1 MLNDAETEV
10 IAREVKARTGAVLTR
25 DMGAAIALRL
35 QPLARRQ
42 GFATVPELIGAARAR
57 VDGALWAGVADQL
70 AQSDTRFFRDRA
82 LFKRLRSE
90 IIPAA
95 LAKRGHERVRIWSA
109 GCSTGQ
115 EPYSIAMI
123 IEDMRAE
130 GLNSAAEIIA
140 TDFSDRLLDKARTG
154 LYTQFE
160 IQRGLPIRKLIEFFE
175 KAGDL
180 WRISDRLRA
189 SVRFETFNLMKH
201 PGQLGQFDIVML
213 AHVLPSFDEETR
225 AATLNRIAETLAPEG
240 VIVLG
245 EGETL
250 PAGCDGLSIADGVIR
265 RRAQSRAA
273 A

>member
-1 MLNDAETEV
+1 MLNDTETELV
-10 IAREVKARTGAVLTR
+10 AREVKARTGAVFSR
-25 DMGAAIALRL
+25 EMGAAIGMRL

-57 VDGALWAGVADQL
+57 VDGALWTAVADQL

-82 LFKRLRSE
+82 VFKRLRAE
-90 IIPAA
+90 ILPAA
-95 LAKRGHERVRIWSA
+95 LAQRGHERVRIWSA

-123 IEDMRAE
+123 IEEMRAE
-130 GLNSAAEIIA
+130 GLNPAVEIIA

-180 WRISDRLRA
+180 WRIADRLRA
-189 SVRFETFNLMKH
+189 SVRFESFNLMKH
-201 PGQLGQFDIVML
+201 PGQLGHFDIVVL
-213 AHVLPSFDEETR
+213 AHVLSSFDEETR
-225 AATLNRIAETLAPEG
+225 AATLIRIAETLAPDG

-250 PAGCDGLSIADGVIR
+250 PPGCDGLSIADGVIR
-265 RRAQSRAA
+265 KRTQARAA